1 MITFDARRRMF
12 HIQTAEMSYLC
23 SIGQDNRLVHRY
35 WGSRLKD
42 TEDLGELSQDW
53 PVQDAG
59 CSDAVPPVV
68 PRAAQHADAL
78 DGVSVFGLHNGPQLV
93 SLPLLFRV
101 VLTVPGLP

>member
-42 TEDLGELSQDW
+42 TEDLGELSQD
-53 PVQDAG
+53 
-59 CSDAVPPVV
+59 
-68 PRAAQHADAL
+68 
-78 DGVSVFGLHNGPQLV
+78 
-93 SLPLLFRV
+93 
-101 VLTVPGLP
+101 